1 MNEMARRS
9 YGHGRWGAPYWFL
22 GPEGVWLTVK
32 IPIPRDGLKHDAILV
47 EAN

>member
-1 MNEMARRS
+1 MDTGGGERRI
-9 YGHGRWGAPYWFL
+9 GFL
-22 GPEGVWLTVK
+22 VRKGVWPTVK